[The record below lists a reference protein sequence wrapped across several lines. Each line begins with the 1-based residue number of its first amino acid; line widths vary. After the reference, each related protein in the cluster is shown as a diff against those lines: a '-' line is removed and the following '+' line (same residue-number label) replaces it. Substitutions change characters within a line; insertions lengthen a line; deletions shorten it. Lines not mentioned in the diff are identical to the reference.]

1 MSLKGAKKLGVKET
15 LVQVSEEGLPKEVRR
30 QVVCRPV
37 SVRTYV
43 DDVNV
48 AHRPPDLAQ
57 DGRQSVGSDL
67 RSRKEMK
74 ASGFEVSGS
83 SPSLG

>member
-1 MSLKGAKKLGVKET
+1 MSLRRAQKLGMKET
-15 LVQVSEEGLPKEVRR
+15 LAQDDEEGLPKEVRR
-30 QVVCRPV
+30 QVVRRPV

-74 ASGFEVSGS
+74 ADGFEVSGS